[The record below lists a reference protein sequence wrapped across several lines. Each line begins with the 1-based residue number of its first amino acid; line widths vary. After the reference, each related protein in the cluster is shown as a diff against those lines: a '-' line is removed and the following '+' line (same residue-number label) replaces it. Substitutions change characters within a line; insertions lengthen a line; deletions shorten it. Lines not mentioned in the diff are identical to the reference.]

1 MAVVH
6 KCAFANPCPI
16 LACFQVVDRLSPPQL
31 LTRKHDRSRLVP
43 DKGPCALLLLNGS
56 VLILGAAR
64 DLLIVH
70 GEDLV
75 KAETRLGGLVLFHL
89 PCLGHVRL
97 KQIEVRV
104 LLIQLCLQ
112 LVYLLLRGILLGKGF
127 GVQPL
132 APRIHICFDV
142 QVDRF
147 RLVPLHL
154 NLFK

>member
-16 LACFQVVDRLSPPQL
+16 LACFQVVDRLSPSKL
-31 LTRKHDRSRLVP
+31 LTRKHHRSGLFP
-43 DKGPCALLLLNGS
+43 DKGTCALLLLNS
-56 VLILGAAR
+56 PVLILGAAR

-75 KAETRLGGLVLFHL
+75 IAETRLFHLILFHL
-89 PCLGHVRL
+89 PCLSHVCL
-97 KQIEVRV
+97 KQIEVRI
-104 LLIQLCLQ
+104 LFIQLSLQ
-112 LVYLLLRGILLGKGF
+112 LVNLLLRDILLGEGL
-127 GVQPL
+127 GLQPL
-132 APRIHICFDV
+132 TPRIHICFYV
-142 QVDRF
+142 QVDRL